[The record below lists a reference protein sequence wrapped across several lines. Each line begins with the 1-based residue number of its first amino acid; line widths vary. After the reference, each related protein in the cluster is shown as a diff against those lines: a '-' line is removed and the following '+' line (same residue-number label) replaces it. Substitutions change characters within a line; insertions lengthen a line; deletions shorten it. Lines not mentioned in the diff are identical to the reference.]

1 MAELKDVGV
10 IPGQTVHVGPSKGD
24 GHTIEVSGEHSSA
37 QVEPTILHAVLAR
50 AK

>member
-1 MAELKDVGV
+1 MAELKVVGV

-24 GHTIEVSGEHSSA
+24 GNAIEVSGEHSSA
-37 QVEPTILHAVLAR
+37 QVAPTVLHAVLAR